1 MFKLLK
7 SRIKIFWNL
16 IKSAWKLAKDIS
28 LKIQGTPM
36 KEESWI
42 LLRTDKGNI
51 LTTCYNPKVIF
62 KNKIT
67 LSDGSCWI
75 VTYKPY
81 ADL

>member
-16 IKSAWKLAKDIS
+16 VKSAWKLAKDIS
-28 LKIQGTPM
+28 LKIQGTQM

-51 LTTCYNPKVIF
+51 LTTCYNPKVIS
-62 KNKIT
+62 KNTVT
-67 LSDGSCWI
+67 LSNGSCWI
-75 VTYKPY
+75 ITYKPY